1 MAQKLKDVMTPDPV
15 TVPKT
20 APVTDAARVMKD
32 RDIGDVIVRDD
43 GHVCG
48 IVTDRDIVVRV
59 LAEGRDPEST
69 KVGEVCSDQP
79 VTLPPD
85 ADVSEAVKVM
95 REKALRRLPVTQDG
109 KPVGIVSLG
118 DLAIEQDPNSAL
130 ADISEAAPSS

>member
-1 MAQKLKDVMTPDPV
+1 MAQKIQDVMTPDPV
-15 TVPKT
+15 AIPKT
-20 APVTDAARVMKD
+20 APVTDAAKAMKD
-32 RDIGDVIVRDD
+32 QDIGDVIVRDD

-59 LAEGRDPEST
+59 LAEGRDPSST

-79 VTLPPD
+79 VTVTPD
-85 ADVSEAVKVM
+85 ADVSEAVRIM
-95 REKALRRLPVTQDG
+95 REKALRRLPVVDNG
-109 KPVGIVSLG
+109 RPVGIVSLG